1 MRSSIPFF
9 PLHPLRTQPNP
20 LHLLQEIDAAEAQHA
35 KLEMQADATRAERR
49 RLESAL
55 EEVQLTCAAGQADLA
70 ALRKDLSAL
79 EHKANLLDMSTH
91 QHVARP

>member
-1 MRSSIPFF
+1 M
-9 PLHPLRTQPNP
+9 
-20 LHLLQEIDAAEAQHA
+20 LQEIDAAEAQHA

-49 RLESAL
+49 RLEGAL

-79 EHKANLLDMSTH
+79 EHKASLLGTPH
-91 QHVARP
+91 HWHVTTSQ